1 MDRTPKIC
9 FVVLAHHQPEI
20 FHKLIDH
27 LQSPGIDIVVHID
40 KRADLQHFA
49 RPERDNIHFMRKRN
63 KVRWGGWSL
72 TQTILDGLAHGL
84 EVTEADY
91 FMYLAGTDF
100 PIRHPRALADFL
112 RQRYPTNF
120 LNYVPL
126 VPGIWA
132 FNLISRYRF
141 MEIRA
146 RLLDARH
153 GPGKILPGV
162 RRKLLQGWLGFE
174 NWLNRRLPNR
184 DTRWIRFYSGS
195 SRWCLNRATVDYVVR
210 HARSASSR
218 KLRRYLQAATNSD
231 ELFFQTV
238 ILNSKHRRDCIDF
251 DEEACLEIFQRRR
264 EPMPEDKRVYLHHI
278 DWSPERENP
287 AIMRLQDFETLAECD
302 RFFACKFL
310 APQSLPLIE
319 RLEKTLLS

>member
-9 FVVLAHHQPEI
+9 FVVLAHHQPEV

-27 LQSPGIDIVVHID
+27 LQSPRVDIVVHID
-40 KRADLQHFA
+40 KRADLRLFD
-49 RPERDNIHFMRKRN
+49 RPKQDNVHFMRQRR

-84 EVTEADY
+84 EVTGADY
-91 FMYLAGTDF
+91 FTYLAGTDF
-100 PIRHPRALADFL
+100 PIRHPRALGEFL
-112 RQRYPTNF
+112 RQRYPANF

-153 GPGKILPGV
+153 GPDRALP
-162 RRKLLQGWLGFE
+162 RTRQKLLQGWLWFE
-174 NWLNRRLPNR
+174 NWLNRRLPPR

-210 HARSASSR
+210 HARSSDSR
-218 KLRRYLQAATNSD
+218 KLRRYLKASTNSD

-238 ILNSKHRRDCIDF
+238 IFNSVHKRDCTGF
-251 DEEACLEIFQRRR
+251 DEEACREIFARGR
-264 EPMPEDKRVYLHHI
+264 EPMPDEKRVYLHYI

-287 AIMRLQDFETLAECD
+287 AIMQLQDFDTLAACD
-302 RFFACKFL
+302 KFFACKFL

-319 RLEKTLLS
+319 RLGKTLLS